1 MSEAVAGAATANLD
15 LAAIANAAAARRR
28 RILWRERLLRFS
40 SILLFFV
47 IWAAFTHLNQ
57 SVWRLFNP
65 LLIPTPK
72 DVLAAGVD
80 MVRSGT
86 LLHDIAAS
94 LYRVLWGF
102 VVAAVAGVGVG
113 IAVSRSRT
121 ISALVEPIIEMF
133 RPIPSLAFLPI
144 FILWFG
150 IGEISKIVFI
160 AYATFFPVFTATVLG
175 LRQIDP
181 VLVRAAASLG
191 ASNTD
196 IFRYVE
202 LPAASP
208 SIITGLRIGFGM
220 SFFVIVAAEFIA
232 ADSGLGFLINNSRT
246 FFDVPRMLVG
256 AAVIG
261 TIGFAFNTALRRIE
275 SWLLV
280 WQPQSNA

>member
-1 MSEAVAGAATANLD
+1 MND
-15 LAAIANAAAARRR
+15 KLAAPASTFDLTAIAAAASTKKRAARRR
-28 RILWRERLLRFS
+28 DTILRFVS
-40 SILLFFV
+40 VLLFFAF
-47 IWAAFTHLNQ
+47 WAGATHFNL
-57 SVWRLFNP
+57 SVVRLFNP
-65 LLIPTPK
+65 MLIPTPE
-72 DVLAAGVD
+72 DVIAAGIE
-80 MVRSGT
+80 MARSGT
-86 LLHDIAAS
+86 LFHDIAAS
-94 LYRVLWGF
+94 LYRVVWGF
-102 VVAAVAGVGVG
+102 ILAAGLAIVLGV
-113 IAVSRSRT
+113 AVSRSRS
-121 ISALVEPIIEMF
+121 ISSLAEPIIEMF

-150 IGEISKIVFI
+150 IGELSKIIFI

-191 ASNTD
+191 ASETD

-246 FFDVPRMLVG
+246 FFDVPRMLLG

-261 TIGFAFNTALRRIE
+261 AIGFAFNTVLRRVE
-275 SWLLV
+275 SWLLA
-280 WQPQSNA
+280 WQPRSQS